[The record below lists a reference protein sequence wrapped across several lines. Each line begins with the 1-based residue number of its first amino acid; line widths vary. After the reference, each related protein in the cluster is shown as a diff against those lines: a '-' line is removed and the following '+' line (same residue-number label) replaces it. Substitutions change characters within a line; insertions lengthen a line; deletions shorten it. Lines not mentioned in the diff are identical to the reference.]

1 MKILSIDVGIKNLAC
16 CVMDI
21 NNNDYKIVSWDIINL
36 CNESAQHH
44 KCSCL
49 NKNKKNC
56 SNIARYYCNQEVY
69 YCLKHANENKL
80 LIEPKELAITKLKK
94 KKVGELEEIC
104 KKYDIKIGIKELKKN
119 LVEKLERYV
128 KEKCLQK
135 IKKTN
140 ANHVNLVDIGK
151 NINENLTHQYGLYD
165 IDVVLIENQISP
177 IANRMKTVQGMIAQ
191 YFIDKQIFNIHFVSS
206 INKLKDFNL
215 GKINYNKRKEKSIEI
230 TFQLLKD
237 DDKSIK
243 KLNESKKK
251 DDLADCFLQGYW
263 FFKNKVLSAKNLK
276 I

>member
-1 MKILSIDVGIKNLAC
+1 MKVLSIDIGIKNLAFIL
-16 CVMDI
+16 MEHEESNSDFHI
-21 NNNDYKIVSWDIINL
+21 IKWDVINL
-36 CNESAQHH
+36 CNTIPNCTHP
-44 KCSCL
+44 KC
-49 NKNKKNC
+49 NAKAKFYKNN
-56 SNIARYYCNQEVY
+56 SFY
-69 YCLKHANENKL
+69 
-80 LIEPKELAITKLKK
+80 
-94 KKVGELEEIC
+94 C
-104 KKYDIKIGIKELKKN
+104 KKHTKNEEFKIPNINIKTLSKQNIKTLNDIIDKN
-119 LVEKLERYV
+119 N
-128 KEKCLQK
+128 
-135 IKKTN
+135 ISIDKKTN
-140 ANHVNLVDIGK
+140 KQDLIKKIEEFMENYCFNVVETINANNVNLIDLG
-151 NINENLTHQYGLYD
+151 INMKCECNKIFDCSTINS
-165 IDVVLIENQISP
+165 IDMIIIENQISP

>member
-16 CVMDI
+16 CVLDI
-21 NNNDYKIVSWDIINL
+21 MEQDCKIVSWDIINL
-36 CNESAQHH
+36 CNETNQNQ
-44 KCSCL
+44 KCSCK

-56 SNIARYYCNQEVY
+56 SNIARYYKEEVY

-80 LIEPKELAITKLKK
+80 LIEPTELAITKLKK

-104 KKYDIKIGIKELKKN
+104 KKYEIKIGIKELKKN
-119 LVEKLERYV
+119 LIEKLERYV
-128 KEKCLQK
+128 KDKCLQK

-140 ANHVNLVDIGK
+140 ANHVNLVDIGRS
-151 NINENLTHQYGLYD
+151 INEKLTQEYGLYD

-191 YFIDKQIFNIHFVSS
+191 YFIDKQIYDIHFVSS
-206 INKLKDFNL
+206 INKLKDFNV
-215 GKINYNKRKEKSIEI
+215 GKINYNERKAKSIEI
-230 TFQLLKD
+230 TFQLLKG
-237 DDKSIK
+237 DDKSIA
-243 KLNESKKK
+243 KLSESKKK

>member
-16 CVMDI
+16 CVLDI
-21 NNNDYKIVSWDIINL
+21 MEQDCKIVSWDIINL
-36 CNESAQHH
+36 CNETNQNQ
-44 KCSCL
+44 KCSCK

-56 SNIARYYCNQEVY
+56 SNIARYYKEEVY

-80 LIEPKELAITKLKK
+80 LIEPTELAITKLKK

-104 KKYDIKIGIKELKKN
+104 KKYEIEIGIKELKKN
-119 LVEKLERYV
+119 LIEKLERYV
-128 KEKCLQK
+128 KDKCLQK

-140 ANHVNLVDIGK
+140 ANHVNLVDIGRS
-151 NINENLTHQYGLYD
+151 INEKLTQEYGLYD

-191 YFIDKQIFNIHFVSS
+191 YFIDKQIYDIHFVSS
-206 INKLKDFNL
+206 INKLKDFNV
-215 GKINYNKRKEKSIEI
+215 GKINYNERKAKSIEI
-230 TFQLLKD
+230 TFQLLKG
-237 DDKSIK
+237 DDKSIA
-243 KLNESKKK
+243 KLSESKKK